1 MNRSGGNTMRV
12 TVTGLWMLSLMLSGG
27 CATLVHGTYQK
38 VRVRTQPSMGTV
50 RYNGHDVYDG
60 HRVTVSKGFYAPYF
74 SMSDGRSSTQVNM
87 KYHLDPLLLGDAA
100 LLLVG
105 VVPGVVALGVD
116 FATGSWR
123 YLEEVQTVEVS
134 GPTITPA
141 AFRAPYLWP
150 PSGG

>member
-1 MNRSGGNTMRV
+1 MNRSDVNKTRV
-12 TVTGLWMLSLMLSGG
+12 TVSALWMLGLMLSGG
-27 CATLVHGTYQK
+27 CATIAHGTYQS
-38 VRVRTQPSMGTV
+38 VRVKTQPSMGTV
-50 RYNGHDVYDG
+50 RYEGDDVYDG
-60 HRVTVSKGFYAPYF
+60 HRITVSKGFYAPYF
-74 SMSDGRSSTQVNM
+74 SMSDGRTSTQVEM
-87 KYHLDPLLLGDAA
+87 KYHLDPFLLGDAA

-105 VVPGVVALGVD
+105 VVPGVVALAVD

-123 YLEEVQTVEVS
+123 YLEEEQTVEVS

>member
-1 MNRSGGNTMRV
+1 MNRAGGNTTRI
-12 TVTGLWMLSLMLSGG
+12 TLSGLWMLSLLLSGG
-27 CATLVHGTYQK
+27 CATLMHGTHQS

-50 RYNGHDVYDG
+50 RYNGDDVFDG

-74 SMSDGRSSTQVNM
+74 TMADGPTSTQLNM
-87 KYHLDPLLLGDAA
+87 KYHLDPFLLGDAA

-105 VVPGVVALGVD
+105 VVPGVVALTVD

-123 YLEEVQTVEVS
+123 YLEEEQTVEVS